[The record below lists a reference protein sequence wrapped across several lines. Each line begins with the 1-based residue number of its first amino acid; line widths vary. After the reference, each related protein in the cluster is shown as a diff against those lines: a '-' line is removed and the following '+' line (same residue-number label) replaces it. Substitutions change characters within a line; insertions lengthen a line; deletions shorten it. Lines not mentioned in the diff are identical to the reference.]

1 MPAMSRYSDPYKG
14 YKDIGVVKGP
24 SAQERAGRAKAS
36 KDSDFLRM
44 LAGIAPIAG
53 AALGTGAGALI
64 GGVPTGG
71 AGALPG
77 AGIGGAIGGG
87 LGQLAGG
94 LLGGAADDKTRDF
107 DDREEERQAKLNA
120 LMSVLGGRR

>member
-1 MPAMSRYSDPYKG
+1 MPAMASRYDEPYKD
-14 YKDIGVVKGP
+14 YENIGVVKGP
-24 SAQERAGRAKAS
+24 SAGERAGRAKAA

-53 AALGTGAGALI
+53 SALGTGIGALAGGPAGAMI
-64 GGVPTGG
+64 GG
-71 AGALPG
+71 
-77 AGIGGAIGGG
+77 GIGGGA
-87 LGQLAGG
+87 GQLAGG

-120 LMSVLGGRR
+120 LMGVLGGRR